1 MARLI
6 DADELK
12 KNYPHD
18 SDWEYPVNT
27 NEYVCESIDN
37 APTIDAIPIPKGATN
52 GDMIKAMF
60 PNIKIHE
67 HEKTDICDAYIQID
81 IWDFSIY
88 VSKDWWNAPYK
99 ED

>member
-1 MARLI
+1 MNLLEHYI
-6 DADELK
+6 DEIISEEK
-12 KNYPHD
+12 IQNP
-18 SDWEYPVNT
+18 
-27 NEYVCESIDN
+27 DN
-37 APTIDAIPIPKGATN
+37 ATN

-81 IWDFSIY
+81 IWDFSIC

-99 ED
+99 GV